1 MKLQIQGLISQ
12 SSWSTEKQFQRA
24 GCIVQ
29 VYGYTYKKLSFQ
41 NIVDLS
47 TRGGPMKK
55 YFPFLILILFV
66 TSCAGSLT
74 RIPASEKIIHITREL
89 PGQTQQQILVATRN
103 WMEKYFT
110 TYVEP
115 IVFEDRE
122 EGTITGN
129 GEIDYPCSWP
139 GCVTKGNWKVSF
151 NMRIDAEDG
160 IVRTWFRN
168 IRIFSPPSD
177 PNAVSR

>member
-1 MKLQIQGLISQ
+1 
-12 SSWSTEKQFQRA
+12 
-24 GCIVQ
+24 
-29 VYGYTYKKLSFQ
+29 
-41 NIVDLS
+41 
-47 TRGGPMKK
+47 MKK
-55 YFPFLILILFV
+55 YFPFLILVLFV

-74 RIPASEKIIHITREL
+74 RIPASEKTIHMTKEL
-89 PGQTQQQILVATRN
+89 PGQTQQQLLIATRN

-110 TYVEP
+110 VYAEP
-115 IVFEDRE
+115 IAFEDRE

-139 GCVTKGNWKVSF
+139 GCLTKGNWKVSF

-160 IVRTWFRN
+160 IIRTWFRN

-177 PNAVSR
+177 QNAVKSSGLNVSVWSKQDMDAIRPKLLELNRALINYLNKSVY